1 MVKRLRHRPFTAVTG
16 VRIPLGSF
24 NLIWRR
30 SQVVRHGSATP
41 SPPVRIRSS
50 PLILTSEGIR
60 GFFGSLSIVG
70 VGVVKIPPQITE
82 TMWHWV
88 YQKMWQHIIFP
99 KEQVLQMEKSRF
111 MVEIHSICP
120 QIYYWQAV
128 MLPVTYMVLSERHG
142 EHWCWQPEFPKQRDI
157 KK

>member
-1 MVKRLRHRPFTAVTG
+1 MQSLGPMVKRLRHRPFTAVTG

-60 GFFGSLSIVG
+60 GFFV
-70 VGVVKIPPQITE
+70 VNYVVKIVHACSE
-82 TMWHWV
+82 KLM
-88 YQKMWQHIIFP
+88 KHIKNKI
-99 KEQVLQMEKSRF
+99 S
-111 MVEIHSICP
+111 
-120 QIYYWQAV
+120 
-128 MLPVTYMVLSERHG
+128 G
-142 EHWCWQPEFPKQRDI
+142 
-157 KK
+157 